1 MGYPKSNPY
10 VSNPYLG
17 NPYMPRFPMPP
28 YGQPM
33 KSPEQY
39 QADLLKQLQPNLDVY
54 NQQYSA
60 YQQQQTIM
68 NNSGQYVKVSS
79 YEEVKQVQAP
89 SDGRPV
95 IIIDDT
101 NGFLYSKKFDN
112 GQEYIKAFRLV
123 PNEIKEEK
131 PPVEEKPVETKGNE
145 NDTLKQILE
154 KLNNFDSRLTTLEG
168 KNDGNSGHVTE

>member
-1 MGYPKSNPY
+1 MAYKSTNPY
-10 VSNPYLG
+10 IGNPYSANPYLSR
-17 NPYMPRFPMPP
+17 MPVPPM

-33 KSPEQY
+33 KTPEQY
-39 QADLLKQLQPNLDVY
+39 QADLLRQLQPNLDMY
-54 NQQYSA
+54 NQQYTA

-68 NNSGQYVKVSS
+68 NNSGQYVKVGS
-79 YEEVKQVQAP
+79 YEEVKQIQAP

-123 PNEIKEEK
+123 PNEATMSNVQQNTE
-131 PPVEEKPVETKGNE
+131 NE
-145 NDTLKQILE
+145 VSVDKNQENVLQQILE
-154 KLNNFDSRLTTLEG
+154 RLDKLEG
-168 KNDGNSGHVTE
+168 KNDGTGGSTAE